1 MIKRLFLVLLLM
13 APLAVSAQDYYN
25 DYYATKGYQAKKP
38 KTSIDWGLTAG
49 AGWYAYNSSVELYEV
64 KGGLGWQAGLQ
75 AAFMWNSV
83 GVRFEAN
90 YARHGVDL
98 IPHGHYPEVKMS
110 YNKVEVPI
118 LVAFNPSIFRIHLG
132 PVFRVLNNCQHTT
145 VDGLLVDFG
154 MLRPTVGFTV
164 GAGLKLGR
172 HWILDLRYNG
182 DFSPAKGVFY
192 DGGPE
197 VSIRENSLQLSV
209 GFVL

>member
-1 MIKRLFLVLLLM
+1 MLLL
-13 APLAVSAQDYYN
+13 APLGVAAQEYHS
-25 DYYATKGYQAKKP
+25 DYYASKADNRNKP
-38 KTSIDWGLTAG
+38 KTHIDWGLTAG
-49 AGWYAYNSSVELYEV
+49 AGWYGFDSSVELYDV
-64 KGGLGWQAGLQ
+64 KGGLGWQAGLN

-83 GVRFEAN
+83 GVRFEVN
-90 YARHGVDL
+90 YARHGVEL
-98 IPHGHYPEVKMS
+98 IPNGHYPEVDMS
-110 YNKVEVPI
+110 YNKVEVPV

-132 PVFRVLNNCQHTT
+132 PVFRIMNNCKHTMP
-145 VDGLLVDFG
+145 DGLMVDFG

-172 HWILDLRYNG
+172 HWIIDLRYNG

-197 VSIRENSLQLSV
+197 VNIRENSLQLSL